1 MFRYSTE
8 DALVNR
14 MENLKF
20 LDETTNTTYA
30 LHLARTQLFG
40 SEDRGDRPNVPNVAI
55 ILTDGKPT
63 GDVATAAKAARELR
77 DSGVR
82 IISIGVTR
90 EISEELLM
98 NMSSAP
104 RVKDQDYFT
113 SPDFDKLNSLLLGI
127 INSACLAPSTTP
139 PPDLSELPSDVTFNS
154 RPRYR
159 SLALNNCFILLF
171 YTKLRIACI
180 QKLSNIIP

>member
-1 MFRYSTE
+1 
-8 DALVNR
+8 

-139 PPDLSELPSDVTFNS
+139 PPDLSELPPDVTLIHGPGVPFVG
-154 RPRYR
+154 
-159 SLALNNCFILLF
+159 ALTNCFSVL
-171 YTKLRIACI
+171 YKTPDSLRSETFEYHSIIA
-180 QKLSNIIP
+180 PT